1 MNKNKIKNLEK
12 VARRLHQAI
21 NDKENIYVCSDS
33 DVDGVGAAII
43 FKETVQYFNGEI
55 KDYFLPDREQGGYG
69 LNPVA
74 LDFFLQKEPGL
85 LFLLDLG
92 IANFE
97 AIKKAEEA
105 GFEVIVIDHH
115 QILEKKP
122 AASFIIDPHQEED
135 HYPFSDFAAAG
146 LVYYLAEEMFCQKE
160 IDFKIQ
166 KPLLELAT
174 VSTVADMMPL
184 EEDNREI
191 IDKGTEEFKTTE
203 RIGFQ
208 LLKKAVGKDLNVHQ
222 QISRMVGLLNMSR
235 LTADHLTEAFKLLT
249 TTDANIA
256 QEYVDLLVKERKSYN
271 NKQKEMLAKFDNI
284 NKDQNL
290 IFAGDKSWRPVLM
303 GSVASKLSRRYEC
316 PVFLYARGEKISRGS
331 VRAPEG
337 INVVKL
343 MQKCSS
349 LLINF
354 GGHPPAAGFEILT
367 KNLEKFK
374 KCLQKNLKKK

>member
-1 MNKNKIKNLEK
+1 
-12 VARRLHQAI
+12 
-21 NDKENIYVCSDS
+21 
-33 DVDGVGAAII
+33 
-43 FKETVQYFNGEI
+43 
-55 KDYFLPDREQGGYG
+55 
-69 LNPVA
+69 
-74 LDFFLQKEPGL
+74 
-85 LFLLDLG
+85 
-92 IANFE
+92 
-97 AIKKAEEA
+97 
-105 GFEVIVIDHH
+105 
-115 QILEKKP
+115 
-122 AASFIIDPHQEED
+122 
-135 HYPFSDFAAAG
+135 